1 MAPWGDHGAEGAP
14 QRAREAG
21 MVGIRMVTAAEV
33 VRTGPLA
40 AVIVTLVLLLV
51 LGAIFW
57 SFLRRARRGGVSP
70 LAVDRLDAPRLPE
83 PADPTVLPGEA
94 AAPDEQQ

>member
-1 MAPWGDHGAEGAP
+1 
-14 QRAREAG
+14 
-21 MVGIRMVTAAEV
+21 MVGLHLVTAAEA

-40 AVIVTLVLLLV
+40 AVIVTVVLLLV

-57 SFLRRARRGGVSP
+57 SFLRRAGKGGVAP

-83 PADPTVLPGEA
+83 PADPTVLPTEA
-94 AAPDEQQ
+94 DSPDEQQ